1 MLPRATSRGAG
12 SEARGEGKE
21 RGYISRITSQ
31 PFVFLLSLGFLW
43 GWGFCGVA
51 DLYRKSSQQ
60 RKLRI
65 TSLRMFGGVQI
76 SFTWVGLCSDAV
88 LYTFCSSSHG
98 SNKLA
103 PVTASSI
110 FLKCFVLPHQTRPNV
125 RAEYLVWEN
134 KQFECPGDLREC
146 SFGRQISVSVA
157 LSN

>member
-12 SEARGEGKE
+12 SEARGEGRE
-21 RGYISRITSQ
+21 RGYLSKTIFKTI
-31 PFVFLLSLGFLW
+31 VFLLSLGFLL

-51 DLYRKSSQQ
+51 DLYRKSSQE

-65 TSLRMFGGVQI
+65 TNLRMFGGVQT

-88 LYTFCSSSHG
+88 LCTFCNSSHG
-98 SNKLA
+98 SKKLA

-125 RAEYLVWEN
+125 RAEYLVWLN
-134 KQFECPGDLREC
+134 K
-146 SFGRQISVSVA
+146 
-157 LSN
+157 

>member
-12 SEARGEGKE
+12 SEARGEGRE
-21 RGYISRITSQ
+21 RGYLSKTTFKPR
-31 PFVFLLSLGFLW
+31 VFLLSLGFLW

-88 LYTFCSSSHG
+88 LSTFCSTLHG
-98 SNKLA
+98 SKKLA
-103 PVTASSI
+103 QQLLRI
-110 FLKCFVLPHQTRPNV
+110 FSANALFCHTKRGQMSV
-125 RAEYLVWEN
+125 RNIWCGKTNSL
-134 KQFECPGDLREC
+134 
-146 SFGRQISVSVA
+146 SVRVI
-157 LSN
+157 

>member
-1 MLPRATSRGAG
+1 MFARDTSRGAG

-21 RGYISRITSQ
+21 RGYISRTTSK
-31 PFVFLLSLGFLW
+31 PPVFLLSLGFLW

-88 LYTFCSSSHG
+88 LSTFCSTSRG
-98 SNKLA
+98 PKKLA
-103 PVTASSI
+103 QQLLRI
-110 FLKCFVLPHQTRPNV
+110 FSANALFCHTKRGQMSARNIWCGKTN
-125 RAEYLVWEN
+125 
-134 KQFECPGDLREC
+134 
-146 SFGRQISVSVA
+146 SFSARRI
-157 LSN
+157 

>member
-21 RGYISRITSQ
+21 RGYISRTTSK
-31 PFVFLLSLGFLW
+31 PPVFLFSLGFLW

-51 DLYRKSSQQ
+51 DLYRKSSQE

-88 LYTFCSSSHG
+88 LSTFCNTLHG
-98 SNKLA
+98 SKKLA
-103 PVTASSI
+103 PVAASSV
-110 FLKCFVLPHQTRPNV
+110 FLNRLFCHTKRGQMSV
-125 RAEYLVWEN
+125 RNIWCGKTNSL
-134 KQFECPGDLREC
+134 
-146 SFGRQISVSVA
+146 SVRVI
-157 LSN
+157 